1 MAEDVVEKDQ
11 KVVQPVD
18 RHTSYGVKGKT
29 QDRNDEM
36 RDHLWGKSNP
46 LLVAV
51 FSSPIYI
58 YTYEAGN
65 YLDHFLESKKVVQV
79 AVFEGMNYS
88 CHVVFFITLFF
99 FTDFLHDADPVPI
112 LLT

>member
-58 YTYEAGN
+58 LYIY
-65 YLDHFLESKKVVQV
+65 
-79 AVFEGMNYS
+79 
-88 CHVVFFITLFF
+88 I
-99 FTDFLHDADPVPI
+99 
-112 LLT
+112 